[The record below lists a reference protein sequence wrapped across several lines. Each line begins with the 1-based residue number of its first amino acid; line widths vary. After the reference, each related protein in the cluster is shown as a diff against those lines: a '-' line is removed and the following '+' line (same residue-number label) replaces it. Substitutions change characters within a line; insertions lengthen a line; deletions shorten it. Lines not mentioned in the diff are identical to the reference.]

1 MDEMVFCSERV
12 KDSQEKQITL
22 FHTIIFFI
30 VLFSLLLYFLYCSI
44 FLIATGIYIILF
56 RDKYNDLTVSMFIFA
71 QLEYREVIIL
81 LTIVTCC

>member
-1 MDEMVFCSERV
+1 MVFCSERV
-12 KDSQEKQITL
+12 KDSQEIQITL

-44 FLIATGIYIILF
+44 FLITTGIYIILF